1 MATNVALNSVYI
13 TWFIFTFQHK
23 SAEGIP
29 QLLLKN
35 MLVDSFKHK
44 GLRRRLVDELVAM
57 GISDAN
63 VVAAILAVP
72 RHYFLSSAF
81 LEYAYENK
89 AFQIGAGQTI
99 SHPYTVAFQSQLL
112 QIEKGMKVLEI
123 GTGSGFQTS
132 VLCEMGAKVFSV
144 ERQKLL
150 HDNAKILLKQMGYK
164 ATLSYGDGYKGLPG
178 YAPFDRVLITCAV
191 PIIPEEL
198 LMQLKPGGKLIMP
211 YGEGETQQMMVVAEK
226 EDGSFESSFHG
237 QFSFVPML
245 EKRTSHTR

>member
-1 MATNVALNSVYI
+1 
-13 TWFIFTFQHK
+13 
-23 SAEGIP
+23 
-29 QLLLKN
+29 
-35 MLVDSFKHK
+35 MLIDSFKHK
-44 GLRRRLVDELVAM
+44 GLRRRLVEELAAM
-57 GISDAN
+57 GIHDTK
-63 VVAAILAVP
+63 VLEAINAVP

-112 QIEKGMKVLEI
+112 GLEKGMKVLEV

-132 VLCEMGAKVFSV
+132 VLCEMGAKVFSI
-144 ERQKLL
+144 ERHKQLHDGAKLL
-150 HDNAKILLKQMGYK
+150 LRQMGYK
-164 ATLSYGDGYKGLPG
+164 ATLSYGDGYKGMPG

-191 PIIPEEL
+191 PVIPEEL

-211 YGEGETQQMMVVAEK
+211 YGDGEVQQMMVVEEK

-237 QFSFVPML
+237 HFSFVPML
-245 EKRTSHTR
+245 EKRTSTAR